1 MRSFL
6 QLYVKGCLKTKRY
19 RCFKH
24 LLFLMGKMEE
34 EKQKIET
41 EDQLLNVIKGLML
54 ESWMTPSEKTEDLA
68 KEVLDLVRLFYVK
81 KEEE

>member
-1 MRSFL
+1 
-6 QLYVKGCLKTKRY
+6 
-19 RCFKH
+19 
-24 LLFLMGKMEE
+24 MGKMEE

-41 EDQLLNVIKGLML
+41 EDQLLNVIKGLMM